1 MDGMY
6 FDGTNLVSLLNP
18 PGVALFRELGC
29 CGAKFSYRIDS
40 LKLTASLA
48 LETRPKPQKE
58 RLVFP
63 LPPFFQGRTVSFTD
77 FLGGQMNCFVMFFF
91 LKVSGSTIQSF
102 HTSKVGWGEVWISFT
117 VPFQSCKVQG
127 GHRADRYHRTPVK
140 PIPCIFCLKL
150 GGYILKR
157 HLYGLAR
164 NGPPFGKRC
173 GIRHLRQRYIKW
185 TLKISALCQFG

>member
-77 FLGGQMNCFVMFFF
+77 FLGGQMNCFVMFFSQGFWLHNPKFSHLKGRVGRSLDKFYRALSVLQGARWAPSRSLSPNPSETHPMYF
-91 LKVSGSTIQSF
+91 LPKIRGLYSKTSFIWIGS
-102 HTSKVGWGEVWISFT
+102 
-117 VPFQSCKVQG
+117 
-127 GHRADRYHRTPVK
+127 
-140 PIPCIFCLKL
+140 
-150 GGYILKR
+150 
-157 HLYGLAR
+157 
-164 NGPPFGKRC
+164 
-173 GIRHLRQRYIKW
+173 
-185 TLKISALCQFG
+185 